1 MNARLEV
8 VAIGAR
14 TPVGHDAISSA
25 AAVRAGIARC
35 SEYPFATPDGAP
47 LVAAADSRIDPLL
60 EGNPRLVPLL
70 ASALAEVARTL
81 ARGAPHA
88 GPQHL
93 LLALPEARPGF
104 DKREAAELLGLALAC
119 LRRLGVAAEAR
130 VAGHGHAGAVQAV
143 EHAARIVAA
152 DPDALCWIAGVDS
165 WLHADTL
172 LWLED
177 QRRCAQPGVRSGFIP
192 GEAAGC
198 LALASPELR
207 RRLRLPALAL
217 VRGARTAR
225 EAHLRTSDTG
235 TFGEGMRDAVVGAA
249 SDLRLPDERIDTL
262 YNDIN
267 GERYR
272 SEEWGFVALRT
283 AELWKSLQYD
293 APADR
298 WGDVGAA
305 TVPLAAILGVQSF
318 RRSYASGPRVM
329 ITAGSDGGLRG
340 ALLLQRPAGP

>member
-1 MNARLEV
+1 MNPRLEI

-14 TPVGHDAISSA
+14 TPVGHDAVSSA

-35 SEYPFATPDGAP
+35 SEYPFATLDGAP
-47 LVAAADSRIDPLL
+47 LIAAADARLDPLL
-60 EGNPRLVPLL
+60 EGNARLEPLL
-70 ASALAEVARTL
+70 ASALAEAAREL
-81 ARGAPHA
+81 AAASPHHGAH
-88 GPQHL
+88 HL

-104 DKREAAELLGLALAC
+104 GKREAGELLGLALASMRRAG
-119 LRRLGVAAEAR
+119 LRADVR

-143 EHAARIVAA
+143 EQAARLVA
-152 DPDALCWIAGVDS
+152 DHPDALCWVAGVDS

-198 LALASPELR
+198 IVLAHPDLR
-207 RRLRLPALAL
+207 RRLRLPVLAV
-217 VRGARTAR
+217 VRGVHTAR
-225 EAHLRTSDTG
+225 EAHLRTCETG
-235 TFGEGMRDAVVGAA
+235 TFGEGMSDAVAGAA
-249 SDLRLPDERIDTL
+249 SVLRLPDEQVDAH

-272 SEEWGFVALRT
+272 SEEWGFVAMRT
-283 AELWKSLQYD
+283 AAVWRSLQYE

-305 TVPLAAILGVQSF
+305 FVPLGVILGVQSF
-318 RRSYASGPRVM
+318 RRNYAPGPRAM
-329 ITAGSDGGLRG
+329 ITAGSDAGLRG
-340 ALLLQRPAGP
+340 ALLLQRPS

>member
-1 MNARLEV
+1 MNPRLEI

-14 TPVGHDAISSA
+14 TPVGHDAVSSA

-47 LVAAADSRIDPLL
+47 LIAAADARIDPLL
-60 EGNPRLVPLL
+60 EGNARLEPLL
-70 ASALAEVARTL
+70 ASALAEAARTL
-81 ARGAPHA
+81 AAAPPHH
-88 GPQHL
+88 GPHHL

-104 DKREAAELLGLALAC
+104 GKREAGELLGLALAC
-119 LRRLGVAAEAR
+119 MRRAGLQAEVR
-130 VAGHGHAGAVQAV
+130 IAGHGHAGAVQAV
-143 EHAARIVAA
+143 EQAARLVAD
-152 DPDALCWIAGVDS
+152 DPDALCWVAGVDS

-198 LALASPELR
+198 IVLAHPDLR
-207 RRLRLPALAL
+207 RRLRLPALAV
-217 VRGARTAR
+217 VRGVHTAR
-225 EAHLRTSDTG
+225 EAHLRTSETG
-235 TFGEGMRDAVVGAA
+235 TFGAGMSDAVAGAA
-249 SDLRLPDERIDTL
+249 SVLRLPDEQVDAH

-272 SEEWGFVALRT
+272 SEEWGFVAMRT
-283 AELWKSLQYD
+283 AAVWKSLQYE

-305 TVPLAAILGVQSF
+305 FVPLGVILGVQSF
-318 RRSYASGPRVM
+318 RRNYAPGLCAM
-329 ITAGSDGGLRG
+329 ITAGSDAGLRG
-340 ALLLQRPAGP
+340 ALLLQRPI

>member
-1 MNARLEV
+1 MNPRLDV

-14 TPVGHDAISSA
+14 TPVGHDAASSA

-47 LVAAADSRIDPLL
+47 LIAAADARIDPLL
-60 EGNPRLVPLL
+60 EGNARLEPLL
-70 ASALAEVARTL
+70 ASALGEVARSLT
-81 ARGAPHA
+81 RGAPHQ

-93 LLALPEARPGF
+93 LLALPEPRPGF
-104 DKREAAELLGLALAC
+104 GRRDAGELVGFAHAC
-119 LRRLGVAAEAR
+119 LRRLGIPADVR
-130 VAGHGHAGAVQAV
+130 VAGHGHAGAIEAV
-143 EHAARIVAA
+143 EQAARLVADDA
-152 DPDALCWIAGVDS
+152 DALCWIAGVDS

-198 LALASPELR
+198 IVLARPDLR
-207 RRLRLPALAL
+207 RRLRLPGLAV
-217 VRGARTAR
+217 VRGVQTAQ
-225 EAHLRTSDTG
+225 ETHLRTSEAG
-235 TFGEGMRDAVVGAA
+235 TFGEGMSDAVAGAA
-249 SDLRLPDERIDTL
+249 SGLRLPDEQVDAL
-262 YNDIN
+262 YSDIN

-272 SEEWGFVALRT
+272 SEEWGFVAMRT
-283 AELWKSLQYD
+283 AAVWKSLQYE

-305 TVPLAAILGVQSF
+305 SVPLGAILGVQSF
-318 RRSYASGPRVM
+318 RRAYAPGPRAM

-340 ALLLQRPAGP
+340 ALLLQRPASS

>member
-1 MNARLEV
+1 MNLRLEV

-14 TPVGHDAISSA
+14 TPLGHDAPSSA

-35 SEYPFATPDGAP
+35 SEYAFATPDCAP
-47 LVAAADSRIDPLL
+47 LIAAADARIDPLL
-60 EGNPRLVPLL
+60 EGNARLEPLL
-70 ASALAEVARTL
+70 ASALAEVARAL
-81 ARGAPHA
+81 AHGAPHHGA
-88 GPQHL
+88 NHL

-104 DKREAAELLGLALAC
+104 ARREAGELVGLALAC
-119 LRRLGVAAEAR
+119 LRRLGVHAEVR
-130 VAGHGHAGAVQAV
+130 IAGHGHAGAIQAV
-143 EHAARIVAA
+143 EQAARLVAD

-198 LALASPELR
+198 LVLASTDLR
-207 RRLRLPALAL
+207 RRLRLPALAV

-225 EAHLRTSDTG
+225 ESQLRTSEAG
-235 TFGEGMRDAVVGAA
+235 TFGVGISAAVEGAA
-249 SDLRLPDERIDTL
+249 SDLRLPDEQVDAL
-262 YNDIN
+262 YSDIN

-272 SEEWGFVALRT
+272 SEEWGFVAMRT
-283 AELWKSLQYD
+283 AAVWRSLQYE

-305 TVPLAAILGVQSF
+305 FAPLAAILGVQSF
-318 RRSYASGPRVM
+318 RRNYAPGPRAM

-340 ALLLQRPAGP
+340 ALLLQHPVAR